1 MSSARKV
8 LVILSGG
15 LDSTTCVAYY
25 SQKKAEVSTVFFDIG
40 QMAASQERLAARR
53 IARHYG
59 TTHRELTL
67 RGAVRKKSGEV
78 QARNGFFLMAAL
90 MEGAAETETIA
101 LGIHAG
107 ARYYDST
114 SAFLK
119 SARDLVS
126 AYTDGKVRAAAPFL
140 EMSKAQVW
148 ELAGELNVPV
158 GKTYSCQAGKVRPCG
173 KCESCIDRKK
183 LDVL

>member
-1 MSSARKV
+1 M
-8 LVILSGG
+8 ILSGG
-15 LDSTTCVAYY
+15 LDSSTCVAYY
-25 SQKKAEVSTVFFDIG
+25 TQKKAEVSTVFFDIG
-40 QMAASQERLAARR
+40 QLAARQERLAARR
-53 IARHYG
+53 IARHYS
-59 TTHRELTL
+59 TSHRELVL

-78 QARNGFFLMAAL
+78 QARNGFFLLAAL
-90 MEGAAETETIA
+90 MEGGPEIETIA
-101 LGIHAG
+101 LGIHYG

-114 SAFLK
+114 SAFMK
-119 SARDLVS
+119 TAHHLVA

-140 EMSKAQVW
+140 EMTKAQVW
-148 ELAGELNVPV
+148 ELAGELNVPA